1 MLSVKS
7 LKWIVL
13 VLSCSWFV
21 PAVSA
26 GQEGEFEAK
35 GKYVRLDTANDNNFA
50 VYLVGPEKAK
60 RALLLIHG
68 WWGLNTEIERWADEF
83 ATDGY
88 RVMAVDLFNGNVT
101 AYPPT
106 ARKLISAVHQN
117 EANEKYAAALKA
129 LSAPGRKI
137 AVMGRSYGASQALH
151 AATLGRS
158 NVSAT
163 VIYYPYG
170 ETIKD
175 SNAMAAINSPILAH
189 FARTDRYFP
198 LDKVIELT
206 STMHEAGGKMT
217 VNLYD
222 AKHGFDKRT
231 GKNFDE
237 AAHKLSFSRTQLFL
251 DQHMRE

>member
-1 MLSVKS
+1 MLNIKS

-35 GKYVRLDTANDNNFA
+35 GKYVRLDMANDNKLA
-50 VYLVGPEKAK
+50 VYVVGPEKAK

-88 RVMAVDLFNGNVT
+88 RVMAVDLFNCAVT
-101 AYPPT
+101 ANPPT
-106 ARKLISAVHQN
+106 ARKLVSAVHQN
-117 EANEKYAAALKA
+117 EANEKYAVALKA

-137 AVMGRSYGASQALH
+137 AIMGRSYGASQALH
-151 AATLGRS
+151 AATIGRS

-175 SNAMAAINSPILAH
+175 RNTLSAINSPILAH

-198 LDKVIELT
+198 LDKVAEFA
-206 STMHEAGGKMT
+206 SAMRDASVKVT

-222 AKHGFDKRT
+222 AKHGFDKST

-237 AAHKLSFSRTQLFL
+237 AAHNLSFSRTKLFL
-251 DQHMRE
+251 NQHLRE